1 MTKIQA
7 KIEGWGCGRVS
18 DEEVKRENGRKRFV
32 ALSRCTYSG

>member
-1 MTKIQA
+1 MTKDTS
-7 KIEGWGCGRVS
+7 KIKMGCGRVS